1 MTVDDSEWPVLLADY
16 QAAIAAFESSSRAL
30 MAALTGRNATDDD
43 LRALVVEEEK
53 AREAVILA
61 RMRLINL
68 WRVSGAEL
76 RPPELPFTARPT
88 QP

>member
-1 MTVDDSEWPVLLADY
+1 MIADSEWPALLNDY
-16 QAAIAAFESSSRAL
+16 QAAIAAFEGASRAL
-30 MAALTGRNATDDD
+30 MDALTERNATDDN
-43 LRALVVEEEK
+43 LRSLVVAEEG

-68 WRVSGAEL
+68 WREGAEL
-76 RPPELPFTARPT
+76 QPLPDSFTATPA

>member
-1 MTVDDSEWPVLLADY
+1 MTVDDSDWPALLADY
-16 QAAIAAFESSSRAL
+16 KRRSPRSSASRAL
-30 MAALTGRNATDDD
+30 MAALTRRNATMTTFS
-43 LRALVVEEEK
+43 ALVVEEE
-53 AREAVILA
+53 AREAVILV

-76 RPPELPFTARPT
+76 EALEPPFTATPT